1 MYIHTPW
8 DIYVRQ
14 GDLEVS
20 TRASG
25 FGVDNVLRDT
35 LAIEVREEIDMLEI
49 CDKSDKRDRW
59 RRE

>member
-35 LAIEVREEIDMLEI
+35 LAIECARG
-49 CDKSDKRDRW
+49 DRYVGNL
-59 RRE
+59 